1 MNANKGFNT
10 NVLVQGSCF
19 VIKKRN
25 SKHPIASFLC
35 DNIHNHR
42 SNGRFLLY
50 EVKKLQ
56 RMINLLLPKKCPIQL
71 K

>member
-1 MNANKGFNT
+1 MF
-10 NVLVQGSCF
+10 VVQGSCF

-42 SNGRFLLY
+42 SKGYFQLHG
-50 EVKKLQ
+50 VKELQ
-56 RMINLLLPKKCPIQL
+56 
-71 K
+71 